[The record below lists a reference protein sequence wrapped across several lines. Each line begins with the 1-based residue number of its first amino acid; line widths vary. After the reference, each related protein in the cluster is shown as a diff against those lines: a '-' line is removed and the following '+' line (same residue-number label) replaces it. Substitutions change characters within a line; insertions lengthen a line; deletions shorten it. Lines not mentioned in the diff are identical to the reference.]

1 MKYYTNPKNLE
12 TQKQSKKVNLTD
24 VILLLSF
31 TFIFVLPFINALIK
45 TNF

>member
-1 MKYYTNPKNLE
+1 MKYYTNPKHQDRP
-12 TQKQSKKVNLTD
+12 TKKVNLTD

-31 TFIFVLPFINALIK
+31 TFIFVLPFINLLIK